1 MNSCVIEANS
11 PLNTD
16 WSIERACMRREGGV
30 FCHAM
35 THAIPP
41 VLISCP
47 GVTIT
52 LLRKFSAVCEIQI
65 PLEKI
70 QKSLIKRF

>member
-11 PLNTD
+11 PLNAD
-16 WSIERACMRREGGV
+16 WSMERACMRREGGV
-30 FCHAM
+30 FC
-35 THAIPP
+35 HAIPP